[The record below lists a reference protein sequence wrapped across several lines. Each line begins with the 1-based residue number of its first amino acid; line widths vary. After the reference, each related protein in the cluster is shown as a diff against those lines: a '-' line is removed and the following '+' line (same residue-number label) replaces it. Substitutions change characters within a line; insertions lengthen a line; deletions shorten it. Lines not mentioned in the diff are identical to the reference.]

1 MYDHTKD
8 DVIGRECGTHR
19 RNDKW
24 ILGSGEE
31 REGKRRLRPRRRRAD
46 YIKMDLKIR
55 GGRVKWIHL
64 AQDREK

>member
-8 DVIGRECGTHR
+8 GVKGRECGTHG

-31 REGKRRLRPRRRRAD
+31 REGTRRLGPRRRRAD
-46 YIKMDLKIR
+46 YIKMDLKDMR
-55 GGRVKWIHL
+55 GGVDWIHL
-64 AQDREK
+64 AQDRDK

>member
-8 DVIGRECGTHR
+8 DVKGRECGTYR

-31 REGKRRLRPRRRRAD
+31 RERKRRLGLRRRRAD

-55 GGRVKWIHL
+55 GGGV
-64 AQDREK
+64 E

>member
-8 DVIGRECGTHR
+8 DVMGRECGAHG

-31 REGKRRLRPRRRRAD
+31 REGTSRLRPRRRRAD
-46 YIKMDLKIR
+46 YIKMDLKDM
-55 GGRVKWIHL
+55 GGCVDWILL
-64 AQDREK
+64 AQDRDK